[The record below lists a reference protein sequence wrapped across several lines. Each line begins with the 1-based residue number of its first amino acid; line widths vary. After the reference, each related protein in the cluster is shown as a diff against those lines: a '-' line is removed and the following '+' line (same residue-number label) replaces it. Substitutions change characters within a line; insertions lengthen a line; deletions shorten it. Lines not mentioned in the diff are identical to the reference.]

1 MNVYD
6 TANKLAQE
14 IKQSEEYNTYK
25 IAKEAINL
33 NIELKSKIEEFE
45 KARYE
50 AQIVALQTGKDDE
63 NKMRHVQELYGELIQ
78 NQEASKY
85 FDAEMK
91 FNILI
96 ADVNKIIG
104 QAVQELMK

>member
-1 MNVYD
+1 MNTIYD
-6 TANKLAQE
+6 TANQLAKE
-14 IKQSEEYNTYK
+14 IQQSEEYMTYK

-33 NIELKSKIEEFE
+33 NFELKNKIEEFE
-45 KARYE
+45 KARYD

-63 NKMRHVQELYGELIQ
+63 AKMRHVQELYGELIQ

-91 FNILI
+91 FNVMI
-96 ADVNKIIG
+96 ADVNKIIAE
-104 QAVQELMK
+104 AVKDVL